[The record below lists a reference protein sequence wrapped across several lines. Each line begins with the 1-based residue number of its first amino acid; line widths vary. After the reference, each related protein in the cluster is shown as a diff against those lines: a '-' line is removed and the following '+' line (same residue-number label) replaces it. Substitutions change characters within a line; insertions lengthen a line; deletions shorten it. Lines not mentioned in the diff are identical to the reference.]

1 MMDKTLEYSEA
12 FSEKFSIGSLLYIR
26 LRRVSSRVIDVMYL
40 SENEDYASHVVSLAM
55 ATSDAELHKL
65 ANKLKALLPQPEV
78 EALSPEPVVA
88 DEVVKAEV
96 DIFKA
101 VPTEEDVYREQVSHH
116 YIGSLR

>member
-1 MMDKTLEYSEA
+1 MIDKTLEYSEA

-40 SENEDYASHVVSLAM
+40 SENNDYASHIVTLAM
-55 ATSDAELHKL
+55 ATADEELHKL

-78 EALSPEPVVA
+78 EVLSPEPILATETVS
-88 DEVVKAEV
+88 DESEV
-96 DIFKA
+96 FKA
-101 VPTEEDVYREQVSHH
+101 VPTEEDIYREQVSHH